1 MHAVERKVLLVK
13 PIHEE
18 AINLKT
24 ITVTPPRPS
33 EISGKN
39 LST

>member
-18 AINLKT
+18 AIYLKT
-24 ITVTPPRPS
+24 ITD
-33 EISGKN
+33 KN
-39 LST
+39 ILDDSY